1 MPGVPINTLPIST
14 IYTDIQIYYL
24 IQMYY
29 LPTTYAMLKD
39 FVNLQKEGTLR
50 RWQPKHLF
58 ISPTDWT
65 ESQPITTMGV
75 SSPVL

>member
-1 MPGVPINTLPIST
+1 
-14 IYTDIQIYYL
+14 
-24 IQMYY
+24 MYY

>member
-1 MPGVPINTLPIST
+1 MPGVPINTPPIST
-14 IYTDIQIYYL
+14 IYTDIQTYYL

-50 RWQPKHLF
+50 RGNQKIYCHVASNNHRLTL
-58 ISPTDWT
+58 SPTDWT
-65 ESQPITTMGV
+65 EN
-75 SSPVL
+75 